1 MPKLSEEERALEGP
15 IPEGM
20 KRCSRC
26 RDDKTPE
33 MFDRSA
39 KQPDGRG
46 LQCKECRK
54 RVKAESLAANPIP
67 PAKRREYTARW
78 KARHPQRA
86 KASERRHGLRRYGLT
101 PERYAQ
107 MVTDQRG
114 VCAICHKPESVVD
127 PQSGETKPLAVDH
140 CHGSNQPRALLCQRC
155 NVAIGMLANNPE
167 IMRRAADYIEEWTW
181 KLESLAV

>member
-1 MPKLSEEERALEGP
+1 MPKLSEEERALECP

-46 LQCKECRK
+46 LQCKDCRK

-127 PQSGETKPLAVDH
+127 PQSGETSRSQSTTATAATSPALSSASDATSRSG
-140 CHGSNQPRALLCQRC
+140 CSRTTQRSCGAQPTTSRSGHGRS
-155 NVAIGMLANNPE
+155 
-167 IMRRAADYIEEWTW
+167 
-181 KLESLAV
+181 SL